1 MLAFG
6 GSLPTAIDASMR
18 WFFSHRSLV
27 LECALRRT
35 KLTGQ
40 NTMLSLQSEDWQEA
54 VDWKQL
60 VDHLAPGLLFQS
72 EVVATDVLQ
81 IAVFGVDGRRVLP
94 AG

>member
-1 MLAFG
+1 
-6 GSLPTAIDASMR
+6 
-18 WFFSHRSLV
+18 
-27 LECALRRT
+27 
-35 KLTGQ
+35 
-40 NTMLSLQSEDWQEA
+40 MLSIQREVWQEA
-54 VDWKQL
+54 VDWEQL